1 MPHCLFNR
9 SFELCG
15 EILSLIDSCYK
26 PKHFFFL
33 LPATVLL
40 IQEMLFFVKERI

>member
-1 MPHCLFNR
+1 VPHCLFNL

-15 EILSLIDSCYK
+15 EILSLIESCCN
-26 PKHFFFL
+26 PIFFFFL

-40 IQEMLFFVKERI
+40 IQEMLFFVKEWI